1 MASKDQAQAL
11 YIAYFAR
18 PADAGGLEHWT
29 NGLGLS
35 TPLELIADGFAVT
48 GEYRDTVLSKS
59 LEEIID
65 GFYFNLFGRSSE
77 EEGRDFWVTTIQDG
91 LTTTQQAGL
100 VIGQAAV
107 DSPGNSDH
115 EAIKAKILASN
126 LFTDET
132 GKTQQ
137 GLKAYQGPEAVQ
149 KGTKYLSD
157 VRSEKTIPSPEQV
170 SAYVASFSTIDEFPN
185 LSFEL
190 SEFVDI
196 VTNTGF
202 VRKDAV
208 DAVIEEGVSFG
219 LDARDQTIIGTGST
233 FTGNDF
239 IADPSTTDSDVLR
252 LTGISEELPVAT
264 VENIEYLFLGL
275 DQFGRSG
282 GRGPQH
288 PFGPKLDTPA
298 WAKFKN
304 LKFLDISGTLAS
316 VRLTGVETQ
325 MYLDLRGTGVSTVEL
340 MGLTSEGLD
349 ESTFIVGDDVDTEY
363 FGSDLNDTFFGGSRS
378 DKVTFTRSANNF
390 LNAGFGNDQIFHV
403 GGSTDVEV
411 VGSDEVTIHDRSD
424 QHSPFRA
431 FGQSNP
437 TNIIASSSTS
447 AVNLFGGSASD
458 VLVGGA
464 AADLL
469 VGGNGQDSL
478 TGNAG
483 NDVFRVGFTDGFATG
498 LVLGASG
505 ADVWADNQSWVQEY
519 DIINDFSAGDR
530 LDFSDG
536 SFNAIR
542 DTNLAFAIAGIGFA
556 NLTNF
561 AVRGDYGLDDRFTIN
576 HLFGDDVLVFRTAQS
591 PTNSIEEIS
600 LGQQGIILE
609 GFGANMLQLADPA
622 FYDKNAL
629 VSESVF
635 VLA

>member
-18 PADAGGLEHWT
+18 PADARGLEHWT

-35 TPLELIADGFAVT
+35 TPLELIADGFAIT
-48 GEYRDTVLSKS
+48 EEYRDTVLSKG

-65 GFYFNLFGRSSE
+65 GFYFNLFGRGSE
-77 EEGRDFWVTTIQDG
+77 KEGRDFWVTTIQNG

-233 FTGNDF
+233 FTGTDF

-282 GRGPQH
+282 GKGPHH
-288 PFGPKLDTPA
+288 PFGPKLDAPA
-298 WAKFKN
+298 RAKFKN

-349 ESTFIVGDDVDTEY
+349 ESTVIVADNVDTEY
-363 FGSDLNDTFFGGSRS
+363 FGSELNDTFIGGSKS
-378 DKVTFTRSANNF
+378 DKVTFTRSANEF
-390 LNAGFGNDQIFHV
+390 QNAGFGNDQIFHL
-403 GGSTDVEV
+403 GGSTDVQV
-411 VGSDEVTIHDRSD
+411 VGPDKVIIHDLSD
-424 QHSPFRA
+424 RHSLFRA
-431 FGQSNP
+431 FGH
-437 TNIIASSSTS
+437 IGHAHMDASSSTS
-447 AVNLFGGSASD
+447 AVNLFGGVTSD
-458 VLVGGA
+458 FLVGGA
-464 AADLL
+464 AADLI
-469 VGGNGQDSL
+469 VGGNGLDFL
-478 TGNAG
+478 TGNGG
-483 NDVFRVGFTDGFATG
+483 NDVFRIGLTDNFATG
-498 LVLGASG
+498 LDLGASG
-505 ADVWADNQSWVQEY
+505 ADVWADGQSWVQPY
-519 DIINDFSAGDR
+519 DLILDFKAGDR
-530 LDFSDG
+530 LDFSDA
-536 SFNAIR
+536 SVNHFP
-542 DTNLAFAIAGIGFA
+542 DTNLTFAIAGIGFA
-556 NLTNF
+556 NHTNF
-561 AVRGDYGLDDRFTIN
+561 AVRGDYGDHNRFTIN
-576 HLFGDDVLVFRTAQS
+576 HLLGDDVLVLRTAAS
-591 PTNSIEEIS
+591 TTNSIEEIS
-600 LGQQGIILE
+600 LGQQGIVLD
-609 GFGANMLQLADPA
+609 GFGENMFQLSDPA

-629 VSESVF
+629 VGERIF
-635 VLA
+635 ALM